1 MVLLSLL
8 FCCCCSAALRRS
20 IAWNH
25 CFDSWVAVGGTRWFG
40 WLGFRES
47 ACVAIIKVEDRV
59 VVFLDGCGLAQGSRI
74 AARAAL
80 WLSRSL
86 IQDESTDE

>member
-8 FCCCCSAALRRS
+8 FCCCSAALRRS

-25 CFDSWVAVGGTRWFG
+25 CFDSWVAVGGTRWVG
-40 WLGFRES
+40 VVR
-47 ACVAIIKVEDRV
+47 VQAIIKVEDRV